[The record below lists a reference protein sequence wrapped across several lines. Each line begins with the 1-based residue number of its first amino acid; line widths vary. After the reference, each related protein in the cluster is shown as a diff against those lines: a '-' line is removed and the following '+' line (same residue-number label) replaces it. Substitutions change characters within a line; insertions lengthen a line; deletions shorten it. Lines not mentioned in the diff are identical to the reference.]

1 MLASSKTIEK
11 LYIADNLEISH
22 EASSHILYCRWL
34 GFQNSDSIATSGA
47 VILDIVKK
55 RSISK
60 VLNDNSMVNGSWW
73 EAAVWMADVWFPQ
86 MIEAGLKHFAW
97 ILSPNI
103 FTELS
108 ARRAM
113 EPYKETVRPFY
124 TFEEAHKW
132 LSQIRSI

>member
-11 LYIADNLEISH
+11 LYIADNLEISY
-22 EASSHILYCRWL
+22 EASSHILYCQWI
-34 GFQNSDSIATSGA
+34 GFQNRDSIVTCGA
-47 VILDIVKK
+47 VILEIVKK
-55 RSISK
+55 RGISK
-60 VLNDNSMVNGSWW
+60 VLNDNSLVNGSWW

-113 EPYKETVRPFY
+113 EPYKETMKPFY
-124 TFEEAHKW
+124 SFEEAHKW